1 MELDLDLEE
10 IAAVGRG
17 LPPGSPKPAR
27 EEKAM
32 AKELV
37 VQIILCSKT

>member
-10 IAAVGRG
+10 IAAAGRG
-17 LPPGSPKPAR
+17 LPTGSPKPAR

-37 VQIILCSKT
+37 VQIIPCSKT